1 LECHWD
7 FITSNRARSRVPR
20 ITRVNKLQRRSNH
33 KDTRAQKIVL
43 CAFVV
48 ENLMK
53 ATIFR
58 QHGGPEVLEYTDM
71 PDPVIRANEVLVEVK
86 ACALNHLDIFIRNG
100 MPGIEI
106 PLPHIL
112 GCDVAGVV
120 REAGELVT
128 WVKAGDEVMV
138 QPGGSCGH
146 CQACLSGQDNLC
158 REYDMIGY
166 RRNGGYAELVAVPG
180 ANIIPKPTELSWPE
194 AAALPLVTV
203 TAWHMLVT
211 RANVQPGEDVLVHAA
226 GSGVGS
232 IAIQIAKLRGARVI
246 TTASTDEKL
255 AKARELGA
263 DETIN
268 YTRDDW
274 PKEVRRLTERRGV
287 DVVVEHT
294 GAATW
299 PGSIAALKNNG
310 RLVTCGATSGFD
322 ARTDLRQVFYRHLT
336 LLGSFMGSKAELLE
350 AMKFVAQ
357 RKIRA
362 IVDRVLPLSDARQAH
377 ELMENRGQFGKIVLA
392 TDSHG

>member
-1 LECHWD
+1 
-7 FITSNRARSRVPR
+7 
-20 ITRVNKLQRRSNH
+20 
-33 KDTRAQKIVL
+33 
-43 CAFVV
+43 
-48 ENLMK
+48 MK

-58 QHGGPEVLEYTDM
+58 QHGGPEVLEYTDV
-71 PDPVIRANEVLVEVK
+71 PEPEVRANEVLVEVK
-86 ACALNHLDIFIRNG
+86 SCALNHLDIFVRNG
-100 MPGIEI
+100 MPGIAI

-120 REAGELVT
+120 KEAGELVT
-128 WVKAGDEVMV
+128 WVKPGDEVMV
-138 QPGGSCGH
+138 QPGVSCGH
-146 CQACLSGQDNLC
+146 CEACLSGEDNLC

-180 ANIIPKPTELSWPE
+180 ANIVPKPPELSWEE

-246 TTASTDEKL
+246 TTASSDDKL

-268 YTRDDW
+268 YTNHDW
-274 PKEVRRLTERRGV
+274 AKEARRLANRKGV

-336 LLGSFMGSKAELLE
+336 LLGSFMGSKGELLE
-350 AMKFVAQ
+350 AMKFVTAG
-357 RKIRA
+357 KIRA
-362 IVDRVLPLSDARQAH
+362 VVDRVLPLSEARQAH
-377 ELMENRGQFGKIVLA
+377 ELIEDRAQFGKVILKP
-392 TDSHG
+392 